1 MQRTARELTDVEMID
16 ALNDIIDIICECY
29 NQPLREEFENETRAT
44 QIGKDIES
52 KLLQRRILERY
63 SNIGYQTQRN
73 LLDKGIIKTGG
84 IKNQEE
90 LEL

>member
-16 ALNDIIDIICECY
+16 ALNDIIDLICDSY
-29 NQPLREEFENETRAT
+29 NHPLREEFENETRAT
-44 QIGKDIES
+44 QIGKDIET